1 MFDGLIEIILDG
13 LLKVFQNPR
22 IVVVLVS
29 ILPIVEA
36 RLAIPIAIGYGLGGF
51 ESWLWAFL
59 GSSAIVPLLLLI
71 LIPFIKWLSKTRLFK
86 KVGVVLY
93 EKFEKKAAGVA
104 TADEKKRDFKKM
116 LGVFIFVA
124 IPMPLTGVWTG
135 SAVAS
140 ITKLPYPKALLSVI
154 AGNLVA
160 SGIITLLSVFLSAY
174 VDWIILVIS
183 LLAVLVVIVLI
194 IKIILHK
201 PTPPPDTDGETP
213 GANE

>member
-154 AGNLVA
+154 AGNLV
-160 SGIITLLSVFLSAY
+160 
-174 VDWIILVIS
+174 DWIILVIS

-201 PTPPPDTDGETP
+201 PTPPTDTDGETP